1 MDKELFNTKIKH
13 SDTFTLQEK
22 LDIQNE
28 KTHYPYSAPL
38 QMLDLM
44 SDKAANIFQWEERF
58 AARVAMYMANNKK
71 ISANLAMV
79 QTIDIA
85 TPADLALK
93 QQIEAAKTKEYASDE
108 PTAFDIMQEI
118 NSYQEVSFKTA
129 PKSVILS
136 KFLEDGNF
144 QPDENDVPDSRSIEE
159 LAKKSANPTH
169 TLETETLAVVYEKQ
183 GKYDKAIEIYEKLMV
198 RNPEK
203 SSIFAGRI
211 EELKNKKENK

>member
-13 SDTFTLQEK
+13 CDTFTLQEK

-28 KTHYPYSAPL
+28 KTHYPYCAPL

>member
-58 AARVAMYMANNKK
+58 AARVAMYMADNRKMN
-71 ISANLAMV
+71 ANLALV

-144 QPDENDVPDSRSIEE
+144 QPDENEVTDSRSIEE
-159 LAKKSANPTH
+159 LAKKSANPSQS
-169 TLETETLAVVYEKQ
+169 LETETLAVVYEKQ

>member
-28 KTHYPYSAPL
+28 KTHYPYCAPL

>member
-1 MDKELFNTKIKH
+1 MFNTKIKH

-58 AARVAMYMANNKK
+58 AARVAMYMADNRKMN
-71 ISANLAMV
+71 ANLALV

-93 QQIEAAKTKEYASDE
+93 QQIEAAKSKELASDE
-108 PTAFDIMQEI
+108 PSAFDIMQEI

-144 QPDENDVPDSRSIEE
+144 QPDENEVTDSRSIEE
-159 LAKKSANPTH
+159 LAKKSANPSQS
-169 TLETETLAVVYEKQ
+169 LETETLAVVFEKQ
-183 GKYDKAIEIYEKLMV
+183 GKYDKAIEIYEKLMA

-211 EELKNKKENK
+211 EELKTKKENK